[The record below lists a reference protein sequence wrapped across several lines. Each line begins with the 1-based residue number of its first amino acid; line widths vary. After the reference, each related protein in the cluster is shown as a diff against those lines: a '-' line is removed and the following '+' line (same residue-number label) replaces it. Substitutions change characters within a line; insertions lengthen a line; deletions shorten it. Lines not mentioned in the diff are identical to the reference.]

1 MAPARDGSVFF
12 VLKNGG
18 VNGKYINLKKA
29 LDLSEKHCTFAA
41 ELRFI
46 RESRLRSA

>member
-12 VLKNGG
+12 VPFHEG
-18 VNGKYINLKKA
+18 VNGKYIKLKKIPA
-29 LDLSEKHCTFAA
+29 SSEKLRTFAA